1 MAVGY
6 ALISVSGTWVD
17 THVHGVAALNKIWI
31 IGGIIFLLSAIP
43 VYLAKEITL
52 RRAQKDEGGPAILPV
67 TP

>member
-1 MAVGY
+1 
-6 ALISVSGTWVD
+6 
-17 THVHGVAALNKIWI
+17 VHGVAALNKIWI